1 MESLHSGSLLK
12 VASDTVAWTGRKEF
26 HLLANE
32 IVFLIDSKMKEA
44 LPGLMTV
51 DVFHH
56 KHGLVT
62 CLLCELTTCEN
73 HNIFDYN

>member
-12 VASDTVAWTGRKEF
+12 VASDTIAWTERKEF
-26 HLLANE
+26 CLFTNE
-32 IVFLIDSKMKEA
+32 IVFLIDLKMKEA

-73 HNIFDYN
+73 RSVSDYN